1 MTHLSHDERTRL
13 HAACEAAEKRTK
25 ARFELVTVPIS
36 DRYALY
42 PIVYGAIVGLAAFGA
57 LVWQTARTGPGRL
70 WVLAAMVALAVLIE
84 GSFRLAKREIR
95 LHE

>member
-1 MTHLSHDERTRL
+1 MLSTASAINATL
-13 HAACEAAEKRTK
+13 HGTARVSYSIAC
-25 ARFELVTVPIS
+25 V
-36 DRYALY
+36 
-42 PIVYGAIVGLAAFGA
+42 AAFGA
-57 LVWQTARTGPGRL
+57 LVWQTARTGPSRL